1 MIESSAKFA
10 GTGCPG
16 ACQSCGKTKV
26 DLVFDDVETTR
37 LVGIK
42 CLHMKGIGRR
52 CAWGKEITAENKAQL
67 LHIPLRDSAE
77 GDLARVKIGVQ

>member
-1 MIESSAKFA
+1 MCDLSLYENVEKTRNSCFLIESSAKFA

-52 CAWGKEITAENKAQL
+52 CAWGKEITAENKA
-67 LHIPLRDSAE
+67 
-77 GDLARVKIGVQ
+77 